1 MSLSEF
7 EVVKRLGKYANIFVC
22 QNKDEVLMKRVEAE
36 SINKNP
42 LLKLSLKERSI
53 KWLHVR
59 FELIAW
65 WLVTNYKFIFD

>member
-7 EVVKRLGKYANIFVC
+7 EVTKRLGKYGNIFVC
-22 QNKDEVLMKRVEAE
+22 ENKDEVLMKRVEAK

-53 KWLHVR
+53 K
-59 FELIAW
+59 
-65 WLVTNYKFIFD
+65 